1 MLKLIGAS
9 IILFSATMIGFQVA
23 KMYAS
28 RPQEIRRLGIALQ
41 LLETEI
47 CYGST
52 TLSLALEHVAKRTQG
67 VIGAIFRQAS
77 EFLVKYDG
85 LSTQDCWEM
94 AIDKTWTRTTMK
106 MPEKEVLLH
115 LGKVL
120 GKSDREDQQK
130 HIQLAVM
137 NLRKEEQEAR
147 DEQQKYEKMCKSLGV
162 LSGILAVI
170 LMY

>member
-1 MLKLIGAS
+1 MLKLLGAS

-23 KMYAS
+23 KMYS
-28 RPQEIRRLGIALQ
+28 RRPKEIRRLSVALQ

-52 TLSLALEHVAKRTQG
+52 TLPLALEHVGKRVQG
-67 VIGAIFRQAS
+67 EIGSIFRQSADY
-77 EFLVKYDG
+77 LLKYDG
-85 LSTQDCWEM
+85 LSTMDCWEM
-94 AIDKTWTRTTMK
+94 GVEKTWPKTTMRQA
-106 MPEKEVLLH
+106 EKEILLH

-120 GKSDREDQQK
+120 GKSDRQDQQK
-130 HIQLAVM
+130 HIRLAVM
-137 NLRKEEQEAR
+137 NLKKEEEEAR
-147 DEQQKYEKMCKSLGV
+147 MDQQKYEKMCKSLGV

>member
-9 IILFSATMIGFQVA
+9 IILFSATMMGFQAA
-23 KMYAS
+23 KMYAN
-28 RPQEIRRLGIALQ
+28 RPKEIRRLGVALQ

-52 TLSLALEHVAKRTQG
+52 TLALALQHVGKRVQDE
-67 VIGAIFRQAS
+67 IGSIFVQTAEYLTR
-77 EFLVKYDG
+77 YDG
-85 LSTQDCWEM
+85 LSTMDCWEM
-94 AIDKTWTRTTMK
+94 GIEKTWPKTTMK
-106 MPEKEVLLH
+106 QAEKEILLH

-120 GKSDREDQQK
+120 GKSDKLDQQK
-130 HIQLAVM
+130 HIRLAIL
-137 NLRKEEQEAR
+137 NLQKEEEDAR
-147 DEQQKYEKMCKSLGV
+147 AEQQKYEKMCKSLGV